1 MPKSVPSGTLE
12 NAAIIVFQ
20 HILIRPFQKAC
31 AYEIFH
37 RLYEWESIACCPGWN
52 RPCRWIVDKCICPC
66 GIVLKPEFAY
76 TIPAMEEN
84 VVSLTSTN
92 SGVPSPSGS
101 GIGEYC
107 LSYALCEKKRSS
119 PGSLHAS
126 GAK

>member
-37 RLYEWESIACCPGWN
+37 RLYEWESITCCPGWN

-66 GIVLKPEFAY
+66 RVVLKPEFAD
-76 TIPAMEEN
+76 TIPAMEEDI
-84 VVSLTSTN
+84 VLAVIYEFRST
-92 SGVPSPSGS
+92 V
-101 GIGEYC
+101 
-107 LSYALCEKKRSS
+107 AFRKRNRRI
-119 PGSLHAS
+119 LFVICFV
-126 GAK
+126 